1 MLVLTRK
8 LQERIKIGENVTI
21 TVLRVKGNSVRIGIE
36 APRHVRVVRAEL
48 PTGGE
53 ASAEGSAEGRSGEEA
68 DVWTGEGASAEEKG
82 RVALTEGDAQPAAS
96 PLRFPQRRM
105 INRCGAPP
113 LRVACSQALAGSG
126 IMS

>member
-21 TVLRVKGNSVRIGIE
+21 TVLRVKGNAVRIGIE
-36 APRHVRVVRAEL
+36 APRSVRVIRAEL
-48 PTGGE
+48 PTDGE
-53 ASAEGSAEGRSGEEA
+53 ASAEEAAQAPGGEEA
-68 DVWTGEGASAEEKG
+68 GVSAAEAATAEEKG
-82 RVALTEGDAQPAAS
+82 HVAPAESDAPPAAS

>member
-21 TVLRVKGNSVRIGIE
+21 TVLRVKGNAVRIGIE

-53 ASAEGSAEGRSGEEA
+53 ASAEGTAHGPSGEEA
-68 DVWTGEGASAEEKG
+68 DAP
-82 RVALTEGDAQPAAS
+82 PAAS

-113 LRVACSQALAGSG
+113 LRVAGSQALAGSG

>member
-21 TVLRVKGNSVRIGIE
+21 TVLRVKGNAVRIGIE
-36 APRHVRVVRAEL
+36 APRSVRVIRAEL
-48 PTGGE
+48 PTDGE
-53 ASAEGSAEGRSGEEA
+53 ASAVESLQATGGEEA
-68 DVWTGEGASAEEKG
+68 DVSAAGAAPAMENG
-82 RVALTEGDAQPAAS
+82 RVGGSESDAPPAAS